1 MTISLSQSH
10 PAFIA
15 GTLGQGGAE
24 RQLYYILKAL
34 KESGA
39 DPCLI
44 CLTQGEYWEAPIR
57 ELGIPVIF
65 AGASPSRS
73 SRLTKI
79 IRILKSLKPEIIQS
93 QHFYTNLYASLAA
106 RAIGAREIGAIRND
120 VTSEVR
126 SNGRLLG
133 NLSLKM
139 PRLLAANSRAA
150 MRTAAGLGVP
160 LSRIFYLPNAVD
172 TDLFRPAQKRNDA
185 GGGGVKIVSAGR
197 LTEQKR
203 FDRLLRI
210 VDNLRKLTAVEFKV
224 SIYGMGE
231 LSAPLEAM
239 ATAMGLQPFV
249 EFRGL
254 ASDPREV
261 YEQADIFVLT
271 SDWEGTPNVV
281 LEAMASGLSVV
292 ATAVGDIPEI
302 IDHGQSGFVYDRQNE
317 AAMAA
322 KLAELIEN
330 RNLRVQTGRT
340 SCKKMEDC
348 HSLQHLPHVL
358 QELYQKVIR

>member
-1 MTISLSQSH
+1 MTISLSQLH

-44 CLTQGEYWEAPIR
+44 CLTQGEYWETPIR
-57 ELGIPVIF
+57 ELGIPVIH

-73 SRLTKI
+73 SRLMKI
-79 IRILKSLKPEIIQS
+79 MRILKSLKPDIIQS

-106 RAIGAREIGAIRND
+106 RVIGAREIGAIRND

-150 MRTAAGLGVP
+150 IRTAAGLGVP

-172 TDLFRPAQKRNDA
+172 TELFHPAQQRNDD
-185 GGGGVKIVSAGR
+185 GGGVKIVSAGR

-210 VDNLRKLTAVEFKV
+210 VDKLRNLTAVEFKV

-231 LSAPLEAM
+231 LSQSLEEM
-239 ATAMGLQPFV
+239 AAAMGLQPFV

-348 HSLQHLPHVL
+348 YSLQHLPHVL

>member
-1 MTISLSQSH
+1 MTISLSQLH

-44 CLTQGEYWEAPIR
+44 CLTQGEYWETPIR
-57 ELGIPVIF
+57 ELGIPVIH

-73 SRLTKI
+73 SRLMKI
-79 IRILKSLKPEIIQS
+79 MRILKSLKPDIIQS

-106 RAIGAREIGAIRND
+106 RVIGAREIGAIRND
-120 VTSEVR
+120 VTSEVQ

-150 MRTAAGLGVP
+150 IRTAAGLGVP

-172 TDLFRPAQKRNDA
+172 TDLFRPAQQRNDD
-185 GGGGVKIVSAGR
+185 GGGVKIVSAGR

-210 VDNLRKLTAVEFKV
+210 VDKLRKLTAVEFKV

-231 LSAPLEAM
+231 LSQSLEAM
-239 ATAMGLQPFV
+239 AAAMGLQPFV

-330 RNLRVQTGRT
+330 RDLRVQTGRT

>member
-1 MTISLSQSH
+1 MTISLSGLH

-44 CLTQGEYWEAPIR
+44 CLTQGEYWETPIR
-57 ELGIPVIF
+57 ELGIPVIH

-73 SRLTKI
+73 SRLMKI
-79 IRILKSLKPEIIQS
+79 MRILKSLKPDIIQS

-106 RAIGAREIGAIRND
+106 RVIGAREIGAIRND

-150 MRTAAGLGVP
+150 IRTAAGLGVP

-172 TDLFRPAQKRNDA
+172 TELFHPAQQRNDD
-185 GGGGVKIVSAGR
+185 GGGVKIVSAGR

-210 VDNLRKLTAVEFKV
+210 VDKLRNLTAVEFKV

-231 LSAPLEAM
+231 LCESLEAM
-239 ATAMGLQPFV
+239 AKAMGLQPFV

-330 RNLRVQTGRT
+330 RDLRVQTGRT